1 MSTERT
7 QTLHR
12 YRIGEM
18 PLLQHI
24 VQRLGIKEILEH
36 AIPPHGN
43 EKIPAVQSLLLL
55 IYNITSGRQ
64 PLYEL
69 PHWTTQFDGRLL
81 GRCSQLPEALF
92 NDDRYGR
99 ALDKLYAVDRA
110 SLMTDIVLR
119 LIDVT
124 DLDLSQIHND
134 STTVKT
140 TGQMP
145 GVTVNGLRFARGHS
159 KDHRPDLKQIVFS
172 LTLSSDGAVPI
183 HFKTYAGNRTDDTT
197 HIGTWRTI
205 RRIAGRADFLYVA
218 DCKVCTDRQ
227 LGYIVRHGGRVVTLL
242 PETWREVKAFKDA
255 LRDGAKRKQRLLRQ
269 SIPNKPTEFETFYRF
284 TGECRTGKAGY
295 AIHWIY
301 TSEKRKRDR
310 LQREERLLR
319 VERELGELTGKLNM
333 RQLKTVEQITGQVE
347 KLLTKHHVADF
358 YHIAIHPV
366 QEQSTRQIG
375 KGRPGKHTRY
385 ATTMKT
391 LYTLSWS
398 RNRQAL
404 ARESRIDGIFPILS
418 TDDTLS
424 AKDAL
429 LSYKYQP
436 RLEKRFEQ
444 LKSVHRVAP
453 TLFKKVERVEAMMF
467 LYFIALIVQAVI
479 ERDVRLS
486 MRDKTIEAIPIY
498 PEHRLAYHPTTAK
511 IFDRFQEVSL
521 YRLMDRASLINEF
534 RDEINP
540 IQLEVL
546 GLLGMS
552 EADYWRG
559 VQ

>member
-1 MSTERT
+1 MSAEHT
-7 QTLHR
+7 QKLHR
-12 YRIGEM
+12 YRVGEL
-18 PLLQHI
+18 PLLQHV
-24 VQRLGIKEILEH
+24 VQRLGIKERLGH
-36 AIPPHGN
+36 YLRPHGN
-43 EKIPAVQSLLLL
+43 EKIPAVQTLLLL

-69 PHWTTQFDGRLL
+69 PHWTTQFDGRLF
-81 GRCSQLPEALF
+81 GRPIQLSEALF

-110 SLMTDIVLR
+110 SLMTDIVLC

-124 DLDLSQIHND
+124 ELDLSRIHND

-145 GVTVNGLRFARGHS
+145 GATMNGLRFARGHS

-183 HFKTYAGNRTDDTT
+183 HFKTYPGNRTDDTT
-197 HIGTWRTI
+197 HINTWRTI
-205 RRIAGRADFLYVA
+205 RQIAGRADFLYVA

-242 PETWREVKAFKDA
+242 PETWREVKTFKDA
-255 LRDGAKRKQRLLRQ
+255 LRDGVKPKQRILRQ
-269 SIPNKPTEFETFYRF
+269 PIPNKPGKFDTFYRF
-284 TGECRTGKAGY
+284 TGDFRTGKAGY
-295 AIHWIY
+295 VIHWIY

-319 VERELGELTGKLNM
+319 VERELGELMGKMNM
-333 RQLKTVEQITGQVE
+333 RQLKTVEQITGHVE

-358 YHIAIHPV
+358 YHIAINPV
-366 QEQSTRQIG
+366 QEKSTCQMG
-375 KGRPGKHTRY
+375 KGRPGKNTRY
-385 ATTMKT
+385 ATTVKT

-404 ARESRIDGIFPILS
+404 ERERRVDGIFPLLS
-418 TDDTLS
+418 TDGTLS

-429 LSYKYQP
+429 RSYKYQP

-486 MRDKTIEAIPIY
+486 MMDKTIEAIPIY

-521 YRLMDRASLINEF
+521 YRLTDGATLLNEF
-534 RDEINP
+534 RDELNP
-540 IQLEVL
+540 IQREVL

-552 EADYWRG
+552 EADYWRD